1 MLTRAQA
8 IDLLINHPLKF
19 ARLLGFDKLV
29 DLNEEWLKDM
39 FPGKGKKDTSLQA
52 HRLSYKTTCAS
63 LTLARIII
71 LLPNKRTLF
80 MRKTDSDV
88 KEIVRQVQKIL
99 LDPRTQYIVQCI
111 YGVTL
116 KLTVSN
122 ACELSTNLTTDVRGT
137 SQLVGMG
144 IGSSLTGKHFD
155 FIFTD
160 DISNI
165 NDRISKAER
174 ENTKT
179 VYQELQNIKNRGGRI
194 YNTLTPWH
202 PEDVS
207 SIMPPAKKYDCY
219 TTGLITPEQLEEIKA
234 SMINSLFAANY
245 ELRFVASEDVIF
257 TNPQVGG
264 DPSKVEQG
272 IMHVDSAFYG
282 EDFTAWSV
290 MKKRDGKYYL
300 YGRMK
305 RKSVEDCYSDIMDDY
320 ERFMCGKMYNEDNA
334 DKGMVAKELRKLGA
348 KVVVYHESMNKYMK
362 IVTYLKAIWRDLY
375 FVAGTD
381 EEYINQI
388 CDYFEEAEHDDAPD
402 SAASL
407 ARLFYNKSDNSNT
420 QLLW

>member
-1 MLTRAQA
+1 
-8 IDLLINHPLKF
+8 
-19 ARLLGFDKLV
+19 
-29 DLNEEWLKDM
+29 
-39 FPGKGKKDTSLQA
+39 
-52 HRLSYKTTCAS
+52 
-63 LTLARIII
+63 
-71 LLPNKRTLF
+71 
-80 MRKTDSDV
+80 
-88 KEIVRQVQKIL
+88 
-99 LDPRTQYIVQCI
+99 
-111 YGVTL
+111 
-116 KLTVSN
+116 
-122 ACELSTNLTTDVRGT
+122 
-137 SQLVGMG
+137 
-144 IGSSLTGKHFD
+144 
-155 FIFTD
+155 
-160 DISNI
+160 
-165 NDRISKAER
+165 
-174 ENTKT
+174 
-179 VYQELQNIKNRGGRI
+179 
-194 YNTLTPWH
+194 
-202 PEDVS
+202 
-207 SIMPPAKKYDCY
+207 MPPAKKYDCY